1 MGVIEGYT
9 NIVIDTRLNEEEK
22 DYRLKFFTV
31 MIVIKLLLVLL
42 VAKVLWPRVMPQIS
56 SSIKPNS
63 SFMSLIGLIIIFN
76 LLF

>member
-22 DYRLKFFTV
+22 DYRLKVFTV

-56 SSIKPNS
+56 SSIKPNP

>member
-9 NIVIDTRLNEEEK
+9 NIFIDTRLNEEEK

-56 SSIKPNS
+56 SSIKPNP